1 VPALI
6 KIYMGDNE
14 KNWTREER
22 RGLFVLGIMAT
33 LLAARDY
40 YANLD
45 IPFKKFQVPVTF
57 FANIVLVFWG
67 GYSFFMVF
75 AIPGIFKN
83 KSILRLSYMLSIIF
97 LSFGSFYLI
106 CLTVLWFMFGFSEEL
121 PLIIIV
127 ISPLFILTTYY
138 CYEKVVS
145 LFRSKIKIT
154 RDKFFTGIHEAFTYL
169 SAIGIA
175 SFFLS
180 VFKVN
185 TIPIIS
191 QYSTLQWAII
201 SYLLSLI
208 WVILTIF
215 LDMNCIIERK
225 KMQRNHI

>member
-1 VPALI
+1 MINHRAGNN
-6 KIYMGDNE
+6 KNMGDNE
-14 KNWTREER
+14 KNWTREEG
-22 RGLFVLGIMAT
+22 RGLFVLGVMAT

-45 IPFKKFQVPVTF
+45 ISFKKFQVPATF
-57 FANIVLVFWG
+57 LANIILVFWG

-106 CLTVLWFMFGFSEEL
+106 CLTFLCFIFGFSEEL
-121 PLIIIV
+121 PSIIMV
-127 ISPLFILTTYY
+127 ISPIFILITYY
-138 CYEKVVS
+138 CYKKGVTLS
-145 LFRSKIKIT
+145 RSKIKIT
-154 RDKFFTGIHEAFTYL
+154 REKFLTGIHEALTYL

-180 VFKVN
+180 LFKVD

-191 QYSTLQWAII
+191 QYKTSQWTII

-215 LDMNCIIERK
+215 FDMNCMIKRK
-225 KMQRNHI
+225 KM